1 MEGRRK
7 GRKKEMREKGGGKR
21 KETGMDRRRE
31 KQMKEDERASVGGWM
46 EKGEEAGATC
56 QCRDLG
62 SIPGLG
68 RFRML
73 WSN

>member
-7 GRKKEMREKGGGKR
+7 GRKKEMREKVGGER

-46 EKGEEAGATC
+46 EKGKEEAGA
-56 QCRDLG
+56 RKKDMRKVRRG
-62 SIPGLG
+62 SGQ
-68 RFRML
+68 
-73 WSN
+73 